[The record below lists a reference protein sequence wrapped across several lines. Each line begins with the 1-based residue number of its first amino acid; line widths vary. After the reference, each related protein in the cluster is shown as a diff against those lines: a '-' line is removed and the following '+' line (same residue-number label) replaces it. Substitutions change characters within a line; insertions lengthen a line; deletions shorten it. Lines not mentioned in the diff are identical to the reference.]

1 MPGARSRSIVVRWTV
16 LAPARRFAGTSS
28 DPNNSSLVLRV
39 ESGGT
44 VVLLTGD
51 VEPEAQ
57 RDLLR
62 LGHDLRAD
70 VLKVPHHGSRHQ
82 EPAFLDAVDPAVVI
96 TSVGAGNTYGHP
108 SGPLL
113 EGLVAAGARSFRTD
127 LDGDV
132 WADLGPGGV
141 SVGAQSGGL
150 AGRPGCGAG
159 G

>member
-1 MPGARSRSIVVRWTV
+1 M
-16 LAPARRFAGTSS
+16 
-28 DPNNSSLVLRV
+28 LRV
-39 ESGGT
+39 ESGGS

-82 EPAFLDAVDPAVVI
+82 EPAFLAAVDPAVVV
-96 TSVGAGNTYGHP
+96 TSVGADNTYGHP
-108 SGPLL
+108 SAPLL
-113 EGLVAAGARSFRTD
+113 EGLVAGGAVSYRTD

-132 WADLGPGGV
+132 ALATRGGRLV
-141 SVGAQSGGL
+141 VVARG
-150 AGRPGCGAG
+150 
-159 G
+159 